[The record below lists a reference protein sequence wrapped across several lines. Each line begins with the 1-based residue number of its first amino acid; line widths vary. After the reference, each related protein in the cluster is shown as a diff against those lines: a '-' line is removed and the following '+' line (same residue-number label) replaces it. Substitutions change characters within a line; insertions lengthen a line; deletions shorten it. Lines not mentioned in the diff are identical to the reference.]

1 MDATVGCPCKMR
13 SERLELRLTEEER
26 TLDQAVASAVG
37 ETLTEPFRGYR
48 ACRSFPPRR
57 L

>member
-1 MDATVGCPCKMR
+1 MR